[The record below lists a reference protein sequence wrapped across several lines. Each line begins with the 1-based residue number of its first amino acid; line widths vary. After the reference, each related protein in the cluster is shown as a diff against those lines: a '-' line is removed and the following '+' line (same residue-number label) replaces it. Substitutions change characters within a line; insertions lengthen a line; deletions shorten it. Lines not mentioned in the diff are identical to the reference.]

1 MLSRNAL
8 LSVEMQANLVSW
20 SRLPNSTVALSYQVR
35 LSVSVAG
42 LFPLPSCAPLRVP
55 ITTQSSQVHQPQ
67 QPLATA
73 TPTSGWSGAWT
84 LDPLMS
90 M

>member
-42 LFPLPSCAPLRVP
+42 LFPL
-55 ITTQSSQVHQPQ
+55 TTQSSQVHQPQ